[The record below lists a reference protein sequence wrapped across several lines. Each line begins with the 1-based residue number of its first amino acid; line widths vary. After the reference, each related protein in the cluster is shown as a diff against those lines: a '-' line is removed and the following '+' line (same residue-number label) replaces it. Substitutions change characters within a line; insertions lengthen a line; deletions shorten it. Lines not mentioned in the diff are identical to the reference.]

1 MKNTT
6 GNVLRAD
13 LVKLEGQLQLD
24 LLTTQPD
31 IPKAQSATSAAPKA
45 RILENQPEF
54 AIIEITC
61 PCGAKTNLRCQYAP
75 PDTSAQPDKTQNQTH
90 GNTSQASEQT
100 K

>member
-1 MKNTT
+1 MKSTT

-13 LVKLEGQLQLD
+13 HVKLEGQLQLE
-24 LLTTQPD
+24 LLTAQPD
-31 IPKAQSATSAAPKA
+31 IPNAQNTASGAPKV

-75 PDTSAQPDKTQNQTH
+75 ADVSAQTTKVQNQTP
-90 GNTSQASEQT
+90 GNTTQASE
-100 K
+100 

>member
-1 MKNTT
+1 MKSTT

-13 LVKLEGQLQLD
+13 HVKLEGQLQLD
-24 LLTTQPD
+24 LLTPN
-31 IPKAQSATSAAPKA
+31 AQNTASAAPKA

-61 PCGAKTNLRCQYAP
+61 PCGTKTNLRCQYAP
-75 PDTSAQPDKTQNQTH
+75 PGPSAQPDKTRNQTPE
-90 GNTSQASEQT
+90 NTSQASEQT

>member
-1 MKNTT
+1 MKSTT
-6 GNVLRAD
+6 GNVLKAD
-13 LVKLEGQLQLD
+13 HVKLEGQLQLD
-24 LLTTQPD
+24 LVTAQPD
-31 IPKAQSATSAAPKA
+31 IPKAQNAASAAPRA

-61 PCGAKTNLRCQYAP
+61 PCGTKTNLRCEYAP
-75 PDTSAQPDKTQNQTH
+75 PGTSAQPDKTQNQTP